1 MEKACEPIGW
11 TTIRSNQTPF
21 DRLTRV
27 LGFELANEKIMS
39 SRTARRGS
47 AKKENEAF
55 FKILLRAVFKKP
67 MPSHPQPA
75 ARSAQRASAGKL
87 QKQRHKTKERPTDL
101 ESA

>member
-47 AKKENEAF
+47 AKKRKRGIF
-55 FKILLRAVFKKP
+55 
-67 MPSHPQPA
+67 
-75 ARSAQRASAGKL
+75 
-87 QKQRHKTKERPTDL
+87 
-101 ESA
+101 

>member
-1 MEKACEPIGW
+1 VACESIGL

-47 AKKENEAF
+47 AKKENETF
-55 FKILLRAVFKKP
+55 FKFFSERCLKNQCRRT
-67 MPSHPQPA
+67 PSP
-75 ARSAQRASAGKL
+75 RRASGGKP
-87 QKQRHKTKERPTDL
+87 Q
-101 ESA
+101 